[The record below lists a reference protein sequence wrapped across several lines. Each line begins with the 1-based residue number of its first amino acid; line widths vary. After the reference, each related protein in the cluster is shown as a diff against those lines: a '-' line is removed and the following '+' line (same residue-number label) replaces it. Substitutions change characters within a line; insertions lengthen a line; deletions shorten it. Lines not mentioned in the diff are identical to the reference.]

1 MLESVATVCLGLLSL
16 SLLICLYRIARGP
29 SVADRVVAADSMTT
43 SVLAI
48 VVVTGI
54 LSGSRNYTDIVMA
67 LAVVSFFAT
76 VAFAKYLI
84 RGRPVD

>member
-1 MLESVATVCLGLLSL
+1 
-16 SLLICLYRIARGP
+16 
-29 SVADRVVAADSMTT
+29 MTT